1 MMHFPIVLAAVVATA
16 CVNAAPYPQIPGL
29 TAPYPIP
36 SGDASAWNGLS
47 GQQNGPQS
55 AGGKGPQEGGRGGS
69 PMATGPMGVPQ
80 PQAGPSKPPAGNPN
94 QGAAAPAN
102 PGNNTRCAADID
114 RLASGIQQNI
124 LDQQGEQVSLQAI
137 SNLMQN
143 STNGSINLAQFMTMK
158 AQLLS
163 FVSAG
168 ISVRENNQALAP
180 PGNAALPGLGKVASA
195 QQMELSL
202 SSSLSG
208 DRNIDMPTIQTL
220 QNAFAGGMKQ
230 NMQNLLDATQ
240 GCATSDVVA
249 QRGVQAA
256 QGIGLR
262 AVPQQPM

>member
-1 MMHFPIVLAAVVATA
+1 MLAAVVATTS
-16 CVNAAPYPQIPGL
+16 VGAAPYPQIAGL
-29 TAPYPIP
+29 TAPMSGYPMQA
-36 SGDASAWNGLS
+36 GDASALDGLS

-55 AGGKGPQEGGRGGS
+55 AGGPGGSQAGGRAGN
-69 PMATGPMGVPQ
+69 PMATGPMGVPK
-80 PQAGPSKPPAGNPN
+80 PQAGPPKQPGGNPN
-94 QGAAAPAN
+94 QGAGAGAAAN
-102 PGNNTRCAADID
+102 AGNNTRCAADID

-124 LDQQGEQVSLQAI
+124 LDQQGEQVSVQAI
-137 SNLMQN
+137 ANMMQN
-143 STNGSINLAQFMTMK
+143 SRNGSVDMLQFMTMK

-163 FVSAG
+163 FVTAG

-180 PGNAALPGLGKVASA
+180 PGNVALPGLGKVASA

-208 DRNIDMPTIQTL
+208 DKNIDMPTIQTL

-256 QGIGLR
+256 QGMGLR
-262 AVPQQPM
+262 AVQQQPM